1 MATIRVPGPP
11 PQAFQ
16 KNRPISDLIKA
27 QIKHFQHLEHKLQ
40 LNLPTKFSPHDL
52 TTEGAAARYIAEMT
66 TALCSQNPS
75 AQQAP
80 TPISAAPAKPK
91 ASPVAKPAPK
101 SRGIPL
107 AASAATEPRAKKST
121 SAKSAKKRS

>member
-16 KNRPISDLIKA
+16 KNRPISDLIRA
-27 QIKHFQHLEHKLQ
+27 QIKHFQHLEHKLKI
-40 LNLPTKFSPHDL
+40 NLATKFSPHDL
-52 TTEGAAARYIAEMT
+52 TTEAAAARYIAEMT
-66 TALCSQNPS
+66 NALCTQNPS

-80 TPISAAPAKPK
+80 TPISAVSAKPK
-91 ASPVAKPAPK
+91 ASSAAKSTPK

-107 AASAATEPRAKKST
+107 AASATTEARAKKST
-121 SAKSAKKRS
+121 SARPAKKRS

>member
-16 KNRPISDLIKA
+16 KNRPISDLIRA
-27 QIKHFQHLEHKLQ
+27 QIKHFQHLEHKLKI
-40 LNLPTKFSPHDL
+40 NLPTKFSPHDL
-52 TTEGAAARYIAEMT
+52 TTEAAAARYIAEMT
-66 TALCSQNPS
+66 TALCTQNPS

-80 TPISAAPAKPK
+80 IPIGAVVAKPK
-91 ASPVAKPAPK
+91 SSSAAKSAPK

-107 AASAATEPRAKKST
+107 AASATTEARAKKST
-121 SAKSAKKRS
+121 SASPAKKRS